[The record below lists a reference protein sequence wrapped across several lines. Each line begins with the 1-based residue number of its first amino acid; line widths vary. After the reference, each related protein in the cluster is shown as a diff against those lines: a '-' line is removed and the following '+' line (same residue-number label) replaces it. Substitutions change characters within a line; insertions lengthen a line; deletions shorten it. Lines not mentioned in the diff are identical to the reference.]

1 MERIDSLLMLDY
13 MVSEGFNPSNYE
25 RVLELSQSAPNS
37 ISKDLVHFCNQY
49 LLSKEVRYPE
59 LEAYGI
65 DGAFGYVENNNI
77 CVPHSKYNDN
87 HFLHTAGN
95 RLYQKHNYGIPSMD
109 EFGAII
115 SYEDRIGDGNF
126 ASVLTNTLGM
136 EEKFFGFIKQKES
149 YTKNEKFFI
158 ERCVG
163 IMNQKSPYT
172 YVLAHDIISE
182 KNKEVY
188 LIKRKK

>member
-1 MERIDSLLMLDY
+1 M
-13 MVSEGFNPSNYE
+13 
-25 RVLELSQSAPNS
+25 
-37 ISKDLVHFCNQY
+37 
-49 LLSKEVRYPE
+49 
-59 LEAYGI
+59 
-65 DGAFGYVENNNI
+65 
-77 CVPHSKYNDN
+77 PHSKYNDN
-87 HFLHTAGN
+87 HFLHTIGK

-115 SYEDRIGDGNF
+115 SYEDRISDGNF

-172 YVLAHDIISE
+172 YVLAHDIISK